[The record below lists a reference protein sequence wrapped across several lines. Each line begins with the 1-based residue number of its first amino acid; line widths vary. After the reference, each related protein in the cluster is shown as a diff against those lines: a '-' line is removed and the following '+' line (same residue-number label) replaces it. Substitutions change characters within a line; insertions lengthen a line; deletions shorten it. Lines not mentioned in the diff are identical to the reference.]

1 MKCKIIRG
9 EIITMSERK
18 YIIETKR
25 YIDDKGNTTF
35 DSWTTSAKVVEVKH
49 ENQYLVFFPLEGDD
63 AGKKH
68 YIPFANI
75 HIVREL

>member
-1 MKCKIIRG
+1 
-9 EIITMSERK
+9 MSERK
-18 YIIETKR
+18 YLIESKR
-25 YIDDKGNTTF
+25 YEGEDGEMTF
-35 DSWTTSAKVVEVKH
+35 DSWITSANVVEVKH
-49 ENQYLVFFPLEGDD
+49 EEQYIVFFPLEGEC

>member
-1 MKCKIIRG
+1 
-9 EIITMSERK
+9 MSERK

-25 YIDDKGNTTF
+25 YIGDDGKMTF
-35 DSWTTSAKVVEVKH
+35 DSWTTSAKIVEIKH
-49 ENQYLVFFPLEGDD
+49 EDQYLVFFPLEGDL

>member
-1 MKCKIIRG
+1 
-9 EIITMSERK
+9 MSERK

-25 YIDDKGNTTF
+25 YIDDEGKTIF

-49 ENQYLVFFPLEGDD
+49 EDQYLVFFPLEGDH

>member
-1 MKCKIIRG
+1 
-9 EIITMSERK
+9 MSERK

-25 YIDDKGNTTF
+25 YIGDDGNMTF
-35 DSWTTSAKVVEVKH
+35 ESWTTSAKVVEIKH
-49 ENQYLVFFPLEGDD
+49 EDQYLVFFPLEGDHT
-63 AGKKH
+63 GKKH

>member
-1 MKCKIIRG
+1 
-9 EIITMSERK
+9 MSERQ
-18 YIIETKR
+18 YIIESKR
-25 YIDDKGNTTF
+25 YCDENGKTTF
-35 DSWTTSAKVVEVKH
+35 DSWTTSAKIVEVKH
-49 ENQYLVFFPLEGDD
+49 EEQYLVFFPLEGDN

>member
-1 MKCKIIRG
+1 
-9 EIITMSERK
+9 MSERK
-18 YIIETKR
+18 YIIESKR
-25 YIDDKGNTTF
+25 YISEDGKMTF
-35 DSWTTSAKVVEVKH
+35 DSWITSAKIVEVKH
-49 ENQYLVFFPLEGDD
+49 EEQYIVFFPLEGEC

>member
-49 ENQYLVFFPLEGDD
+49 EDQYLVFFPLEGDN

>member
-9 EIITMSERK
+9 ELITMSERK

>member
-1 MKCKIIRG
+1 
-9 EIITMSERK
+9 MSERK

-25 YIDDKGNTTF
+25 YIGDDGNTTF
-35 DSWTTSAKVVEVKH
+35 DIWTTSAKVVEVKH
-49 ENQYLVFFPLEGDD
+49 ENQYLVFFPLEGDH

-68 YIPFANI
+68 YIPFANV

>member
-1 MKCKIIRG
+1 
-9 EIITMSERK
+9 MSERK

-25 YIDDKGNTTF
+25 YIGDDGNTTF
-35 DSWTTSAKVVEVKH
+35 ESWTTSAKVVEIKH
-49 ENQYLVFFPLEGDD
+49 EDQYLVFFPLEGDH

>member
-1 MKCKIIRG
+1 LKCKIIRG
-9 EIITMSERK
+9 ELITMSERK

-75 HIVREL
+75 HIVREF

>member
-9 EIITMSERK
+9 EIITMSERQ

-49 ENQYLVFFPLEGDD
+49 EDQYLVFFPLEGDN

>member
-1 MKCKIIRG
+1 
-9 EIITMSERK
+9 MSERQ

-35 DSWTTSAKVVEVKH
+35 DSWTTSAQVVEVKH
-49 ENQYLVFFPLEGDD
+49 EEQYLVFFPLEGDD

-75 HIVREL
+75 HIVREV

>member
-1 MKCKIIRG
+1 
-9 EIITMSERK
+9 MSERK
-18 YIIETKR
+18 YVIETKR
-25 YIDDKGNTTF
+25 YIGDDENTTF
-35 DSWTTSAKVVEVKH
+35 DSWTTSAKVVEIKH
-49 ENQYLVFFPLEGDD
+49 EDQYLVFFPLEGDH

>member
-1 MKCKIIRG
+1 MEIQIIWG
-9 EIITMSERK
+9 EIITMTERK

-25 YIDDKGNTTF
+25 YIDDGKTTF
-35 DSWTTSAKVVEVKH
+35 DSWTTSAKVVEIKH
-49 ENQYLVFFPLEGDD
+49 EDQYLVFFPLEGKE

-75 HIVREL
+75 HIVREV

>member
-1 MKCKIIRG
+1 
-9 EIITMSERK
+9 MSERK
-18 YIIETKR
+18 YIIESKR
-25 YIDDKGNTTF
+25 YISEDGKMTF
-35 DSWTTSAKVVEVKH
+35 DSWITSAKIVEIKH
-49 ENQYLVFFPLEGDD
+49 DDQYLVFFPFEGDN

>member
-1 MKCKIIRG
+1 
-9 EIITMSERK
+9 MSERQ
-18 YIIETKR
+18 YIIESKR
-25 YIDDKGNTTF
+25 YIGENGTTTF
-35 DSWTTSAKVVEVKH
+35 DSWITSAKIVEIKH
-49 ENQYLVFFPLEGDD
+49 DEQYLVFFPLEGDN

>member
-9 EIITMSERK
+9 ELITMSERK

-49 ENQYLVFFPLEGDD
+49 EDQYLVFFPLEGDN

>member
-1 MKCKIIRG
+1 
-9 EIITMSERK
+9 MSERQ
-18 YIIETKR
+18 YIIESKR
-25 YIDDKGNTTF
+25 YIGEDGTTTF
-35 DSWTTSAKVVEVKH
+35 DSWITSAKIVEIKH
-49 ENQYLVFFPLEGDD
+49 DDQYLVFFPLEGDN

>member
-1 MKCKIIRG
+1 LKCKIIRG
-9 EIITMSERK
+9 ELITMSERK